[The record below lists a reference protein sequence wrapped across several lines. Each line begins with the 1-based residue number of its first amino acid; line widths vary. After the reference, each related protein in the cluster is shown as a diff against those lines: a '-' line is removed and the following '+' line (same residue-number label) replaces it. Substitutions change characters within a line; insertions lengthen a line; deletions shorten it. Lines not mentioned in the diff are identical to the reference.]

1 VANTAVRA
9 DGGLDAGWLREVC
22 LAAGAD
28 DAGFI
33 ALDTPGLEGE
43 RDPVLEALPGTR
55 SLIAVCVRLARDN
68 FRSRATSAVNTEMDT
83 AIPVL
88 DRIGHR
94 ISVALQDEGFR
105 TLYPSVTFPMEAHR
119 LPARSWAVSH
129 KLVAVA
135 AGLGHMGIH
144 RCVIHPRFGSFVGLG
159 TVLTEAVITPYSR
172 PLDYNP
178 CFGCNLCVAACPV
191 GAIHNDG
198 SFDFGSCY
206 AHTYGHFVTNFT
218 DWIEDLADSQDV
230 ASYHEKVTPG
240 ETVAKSHRQYR
251 SGYCVSVCPAGED
264 VIGPFLADRRAH
276 LRDVVRPLQDKP
288 EPVYV
293 TLGSNAE
300 AYAHAHYPGKPAR
313 YVETGIRPPDGIDAA
328 PVPPPAEQPAQPPA
342 EQPGELP

>member
-1 VANTAVRA
+1 MATPENVTEI
-9 DGGLDAGWLREVC
+9 DAGWLRELC

-28 DAGFI
+28 DAGFV

-43 RDPVLEALPGTR
+43 REHVREALPGTR

-68 FRSRATSAVNTEMDT
+68 FRSRATSNVNTEMDT

-94 ISVALQDEGFR
+94 ISVALQDRGVR

-119 LPARSWAVSH
+119 LPARSWTVSH

-159 TVLTEAVITPYSR
+159 TVLTEAAVTPYSR
-172 PLDYNP
+172 PLDWNP
-178 CFGCNLCVAACPV
+178 CLGCNLCVASCPV
-191 GAIHNDG
+191 GAIHADG

-206 AHTYGHFVTNFT
+206 THTYGQFVSNFA
-218 DWIEDLADSQDV
+218 DWVEDLADSADTDD
-230 ASYHEKVTPG
+230 YHRRVSPG
-240 ETVAKSHRQYR
+240 ETVSKWRRQYR

-264 VIGPFLADRRAH
+264 VIGPFLDDRRNH
-276 LRDVVRPLQDKP
+276 LREVVRPLQEKP
-288 EPVYV
+288 EYVYV
-293 TLGSNAE
+293 TKGSNAE
-300 AYAHAHYPGKPAR
+300 AHARKRFPGKTLR
-313 YVETGIRPPDGIDAA
+313 YVESGLQPPDGIDAGPGA
-328 PVPPPAEQPAQPPA
+328 P
-342 EQPGELP
+342 

>member
-1 VANTAVRA
+1 MIPAPRA
-9 DGGLDAGWLREVC
+9 GHTFMDDGLNAAWLRELC

-28 DAGFI
+28 DAGFV

-43 RDPVLEALPGTR
+43 RDHVREALPCTR
-55 SLIAVCVRLARDN
+55 SLIAVCVRLATDN
-68 FRSRATSAVNTEMDT
+68 FRSRATSNVNAEMDT

-94 ISVALQDEGFR
+94 ISVALADRGFR

-172 PLDYNP
+172 PLDWNP
-178 CFGCNLCVAACPV
+178 CLGCNLCVASCPV
-191 GAIHNDG
+191 GAIRTDG
-198 SFDFGSCY
+198 SFDFGACY
-206 AHTYGHFVTNFT
+206 THTYGQFVSNFA
-218 DWIEDLADSQDV
+218 DWISDIADSED
-230 ASYHEKVTPG
+230 AEDYHRRVSPG
-240 ETVAKSHRQYR
+240 ETVSKWRRQYR

-264 VIGPFLADRRAH
+264 VIGPFLADRRKH
-276 LRDVVRPLQDKP
+276 LDQVVRPLQQKP
-288 EPVYV
+288 EYVYV
-293 TLGSNAE
+293 TRGSNAE
-300 AYAHAHYPGKPAR
+300 AHARRRFPGKILR
-313 YVETGIRPPDGIDAA
+313 YTESGIRPPDGVDAGPEA
-328 PVPPPAEQPAQPPA
+328 S
-342 EQPGELP
+342 

>member
-1 VANTAVRA
+1 VTDSAVLP
-9 DGGLDAGWLREVC
+9 GNQLDARWLRELC

-28 DAGFI
+28 DAGFV

-43 RDPVLEALPGTR
+43 RDHVLEALPGTR
-55 SLIAVCVRLARDN
+55 SLISVCVRLARDN
-68 FRSRATSAVNTEMDT
+68 FRSRATSNVNTEMDT

-94 ISVALQDEGFR
+94 ISVALQDRGFR

-129 KLVAVA
+129 KPVAVA

-144 RCVIHPRFGSFVGLG
+144 RCVIHPEFGSFIGLG
-159 TVLTEAVITPYSR
+159 TILTEAVITPYSR
-172 PLDYNP
+172 PLDWNP

-206 AHTYGHFVTNFT
+206 THTYGHFVTNFT
-218 DWIEDLADSQDV
+218 DWIEDIADSTDAEDYRGRV
-230 ASYHEKVTPG
+230 SPG

-264 VIGPFLADRRAH
+264 VISPFLGDRRTH
-276 LRDVVRPLQDKP
+276 LREVVRPLQEKP
-288 EPVYV
+288 EYLYV
-293 TLGSNAE
+293 TRGSNAE
-300 AYAHAHYPGKPAR
+300 AHARRHFPGKDIR

-328 PVPPPAEQPAQPPA
+328 PGQP
-342 EQPGELP
+342 

>member
-1 VANTAVRA
+1 MANSAVFA
-9 DGGLDAGWLREVC
+9 DGGLDARWLRELC

-28 DAGFI
+28 DVGFA

-43 RDPVLEALPGTR
+43 RGSVLEALPGTR
-55 SLIAVCVRLARDN
+55 SMVAVCVRLARDN
-68 FRSRATSAVNTEMDT
+68 FRSRAASNVNTEMDT

-88 DRIGHR
+88 DRIGHH
-94 ISVALQDEGFR
+94 ISVALQDQGFR
-105 TLYPSVTFPMEAHR
+105 ALYPSVTFPMEAHR

-129 KLVAVA
+129 KPIAVA

-159 TVLTEAVITPYSR
+159 TILTEAVITPYSR
-172 PLDYNP
+172 PLDWNP
-178 CFGCNLCVAACPV
+178 CLGCNLCVASCPV

-206 AHTYGHFVTNFT
+206 THTYGHFVTNFT
-218 DWIEDLADSQDV
+218 DWIDDIADSEDTED
-230 ASYHEKVTPG
+230 YHRRVTPG

-264 VIGPFLADRRAH
+264 VIGPFLSDRRKH
-276 LRDVVRPLQDKP
+276 LREVVRPLQEKP
-288 EPVYV
+288 EYVYV
-293 TLGSNAE
+293 TRGSNAE
-300 AYAHAHYPGKPAR
+300 AHARKHFPGKVIR

-328 PVPPPAEQPAQPPA
+328 PGQP
-342 EQPGELP
+342 

>member
-1 VANTAVRA
+1 VANSAVFA
-9 DGGLDAGWLREVC
+9 DGGLDARWLRELC

-28 DAGFI
+28 DVGFA

-43 RDPVLEALPGTR
+43 RASVLEALPGTR
-55 SLIAVCVRLARDN
+55 SMVAVCVRLARDN
-68 FRSRATSAVNTEMDT
+68 FRSRAASNVNTEMDT

-88 DRIGHR
+88 DRIGHH
-94 ISVALQDEGFR
+94 ISVALQDQGFR
-105 TLYPSVTFPMEAHR
+105 ALYPSVTFPMEAHR

-129 KLVAVA
+129 KPIAVA

-159 TVLTEAVITPYSR
+159 TILTEAVITPYSR
-172 PLDYNP
+172 PLDWNP
-178 CFGCNLCVAACPV
+178 CLGCNLCVASCPV

-206 AHTYGHFVTNFT
+206 THTYGHFVTNFT
-218 DWIEDLADSQDV
+218 DWIDDIADSEDTED
-230 ASYHEKVTPG
+230 YHRRVTPG

-264 VIGPFLADRRAH
+264 VIGPFLSDRRKH
-276 LRDVVRPLQDKP
+276 LREVVRPLQEKP
-288 EPVYV
+288 EYVYV
-293 TLGSNAE
+293 TRGSNAE
-300 AYAHAHYPGKPAR
+300 AHARKHFPGKVIR

-328 PVPPPAEQPAQPPA
+328 PGQP
-342 EQPGELP
+342 